1 MPLPPHRTRLAF
13 RLLWRVLLISFLFWI
28 VITLSFVIQAWRKEV
43 AIQEGRLNEI
53 RENATVQLA
62 NDVWE
67 FDESRIALQLGIIG
81 RMLPGSDIRLV
92 TTNGRE
98 YRAEIPVE
106 DPLTSHASETYRF
119 ELKHPKSKTP
129 LGTLSITL
137 DPKRMVER
145 VRSSVESDALFQ
157 IALMVLLIV
166 TLSFFVNR
174 LIVRRLTKL
183 SQFANTLDLANIE
196 RPENMLMPTDIERD
210 HDEIDDLTDALNA
223 MRLRLIDDI
232 AANRSLHAEIARK
245 SLQDPLTGLGNRT
258 QLTAQA
264 QRLFNDGFSGEA
276 AFIFIDIDRLKLI
289 NNTLG
294 HLTGDQLLRAV
305 SARIKA
311 ILPERATLFR
321 PGSDEFLLLV
331 PAPQQ
336 SPSVQEI
343 AERIQAAMSPAF
355 EIENHIIPITVTIG
369 AAISSEHGRDISIL
383 LKHANIALQAAKK
396 QGRGSSCFFNPDLLA
411 SLNERVQLETRLRSA
426 LEQNEFEIF
435 YQPQIE
441 IGSEKLSGAE
451 ALLRWKNHELGPVGP
466 DRFIPVAEDCGLIV
480 PIGAWVLRTACKEA
494 RRWLDQGLNLSLSV
508 NLSSVQLRHEG
519 LTETVRSALEESGL
533 PGSLLEVEITESVI
547 MDDVK
552 QASER
557 LQSLRDLGI
566 HVAIDDFGTGYSSM
580 AYLKHLPIDRL
591 KIDRAFITDIP
602 GDVNDTAIAI
612 AVIRLADALNLTVI
626 AEGVENIEQ
635 AELLQKQGCPSAQ
648 GYFYAKPMPA
658 AQFLEFAR
666 EKAGL
671 KNPENS

>member
-1 MPLPPHRTRLAF
+1 MPLPPPRTRLAF
-13 RLLWRVLLISFLFWI
+13 RLLGRVLLVSFLFWI
-28 VITLSFVIQAWRKEV
+28 VVTLSFAMQAWRKEV
-43 AIQEGRLNEI
+43 ANQQGRLNEI
-53 RENATVQLA
+53 RDNASLQLA

-67 FDESRIALQLGIIG
+67 FDESRITLQLGIIG
-81 RMLPGSDIRLV
+81 RMLPGSDIHLV
-92 TTNGRE
+92 TSNGRE
-98 YRAEIPVE
+98 YHAKGPLENHIIPK
-106 DPLTSHASETYRF
+106 LSETYRF

-129 LGTLSITL
+129 LGTLSIML
-137 DPKRMVER
+137 DPNLMIER

-157 IALMVLLIV
+157 IALMVLLVV

-183 SQFANTLDLANIE
+183 SQFANTLDLGNIDH
-196 RPENMLMPTDIERD
+196 PEHMLMPTEIERD

-245 SLQDPLTGLGNRT
+245 SLQDPLTGLGNRA
-258 QLTAQA
+258 QLTNQTLA
-264 QRLFNDGFSGEA
+264 LFQKDSTGEA
-276 AFIFIDIDRLKLI
+276 AFMFIDIDRLKLI

-305 SARIKA
+305 AERMKA

-321 PGSDEFLLLV
+321 PGSDEFLLFV
-331 PAPQQ
+331 PVPQQ

-355 EIENHIIPITVTIG
+355 EIENHIIPITITIG
-369 AAISSEHGRDISIL
+369 AAISPEHGRDISVL

-426 LEQNEFEIF
+426 LEKNEFEIF

-451 ALLRWKNHELGPVGP
+451 ALLRWNNRELGPVGP

-480 PIGAWVLRTACKEA
+480 PIGAWVLRTACQEA

-519 LTETVRSALEESGL
+519 LTETIRNALQESGL

-557 LQSLRDLGI
+557 LQSLRDLDI

-666 EKAGL
+666 KKAGL
-671 KNPENS
+671 KNPESS